1 VRIRDLLSYLGKRAV
16 GSILVLVGVA
26 LIIFFI
32 SHMLNPDP
40 AQLWAGPKARGSTL
54 EAFRA
59 LYHLNQPLQIQ
70 LYYFFSGYLSGNF
83 GVDPQTGRSIAS
95 EVAFY
100 LPNTLEL
107 VITSLIIIVIL
118 GVGLGYLAGM
128 RFSKRSDSAIRI
140 FYLFTWST
148 PTFLGAV
155 VAILVFASYF
165 PIFPSGGMYS
175 QSITPSPSI
184 TGIFVLDSLVQGNVA
199 ALASG
204 IWHLIL
210 PATTLALLE
219 FGLIAR
225 IMRSS
230 VLDVRWST
238 HVKAA
243 RARGLSEGE
252 VRSKH
257 ILRNALIDTNTMVAM
272 MFGWLLSGTVVIE
285 QVFAWPGIGQFGYQA
300 ITSVNYP
307 VLVAV
312 VLVFTIGVIVANF
325 IADVAYSLL
334 DPRIT
339 LGESA

>member
-1 VRIRDLLSYLGKRAV
+1 
-16 GSILVLVGVA
+16 
-26 LIIFFI
+26 
-32 SHMLNPDP
+32 
-40 AQLWAGPKARGSTL
+40 
-54 EAFRA
+54 
-59 LYHLNQPLQIQ
+59 LYHLNQPIQVQ
-70 LYYFFSGYLSGNF
+70 LYYFFSSYLSGNF
-83 GVDPQTGRSIAS
+83 GTDPQTGRSIAS

-107 VITSLIIIVIL
+107 VLASFLIVVVL
-118 GVGLGYLAGM
+118 GVGLGYLSGM
-128 RFSKRSDSAIRI
+128 WFSKKSDSAIRV

-148 PTFLGAV
+148 PTFLGAI
-155 VAILVFASYF
+155 VAVLVFTSYV

-175 QSITPSPSI
+175 QSIVPPSTI
-184 TGIFVLDSLVQGNVA
+184 TGIFVLDSLIEGNIA
-199 ALASG
+199 AFASG

-210 PATTLALLE
+210 PAMALALLN
-219 FGLIAR
+219 FGIIAR

-243 RARGLSEGE
+243 RARGLTEGK
-252 VRSKH
+252 VWSRH

-272 MFGWLLSGTVVIE
+272 MFGWLLSDTVIIE

-300 ITSVNYP
+300 IIADNYP

-312 VLVFTIGVIVANF
+312 VLVFTAGVIVANF
-325 IADVAYSLL
+325 IADVAYCVL

>member
-1 VRIRDLLSYLGKRAV
+1 VYIKDLLSYLGKRAV

-40 AQLWAGPKARGSTL
+40 AQLWAGSKAKASTI
-54 EAFRA
+54 EAVKA
-59 LYHLNQPLQIQ
+59 LYHLNQPLQVQ
-70 LYYFFSGYLSGNF
+70 LYYFFSSYLSGNF

-95 EVAFY
+95 EIAFY

-118 GVGLGYLAGM
+118 GVGLGYLSGM
-128 RFSKRSDSAIRI
+128 RFSKKSDSAIRI

-155 VAILVFASYF
+155 VAVLVFASYF

-175 QSITPSPSI
+175 QSITPPSSI
-184 TGIFVLDSLVQGNVA
+184 SGVFVLDSLIQGNLA

-243 RARGLSEGE
+243 RARGLSEGR
-252 VRSKH
+252 VRSRH

-300 ITSVNYP
+300 IVSVNYP
-307 VLVAV
+307 VLIAV

-325 IADVAYSLL
+325 IADVVYSLL

-339 LGESA
+339 LGESS

>member
-1 VRIRDLLSYLGKRAV
+1 
-16 GSILVLVGVA
+16 
-26 LIIFFI
+26 
-32 SHMLNPDP
+32 MLNPNP
-40 AQLWAGPKARGSTL
+40 AQLWAGPKAKESTV
-54 EAFRA
+54 EAVKA
-59 LYHLNQPLQIQ
+59 LYHLNQPLPVQ
-70 LYYFFSGYLSGNF
+70 LYYFFSGYLSGNL
-83 GVDPQTGRSIAS
+83 GVDPQNGRAIAS
-95 EVAFY
+95 EIAFY

-118 GVGLGYLAGM
+118 GVGLGYLSGM
-128 RFSKRSDSAIRI
+128 RFSKKSDSAIRI

-148 PTFLGAV
+148 PTFLGAI

-175 QSITPSPSI
+175 NSIAPQSSI
-184 TGIFVLDSLVQGNVA
+184 TGIFVLDSLLRGDLA
-199 ALASG
+199 AMASG
-204 IWHLIL
+204 IWHLVL

-243 RARGLSEGE
+243 RARGLSESE
-252 VRSKH
+252 VRTRH

-285 QVFAWPGIGQFGYQA
+285 QIFAWPGIGQFGYQA

-307 VLVAV
+307 VLIAV

>member
-1 VRIRDLLSYLGKRAV
+1 
-16 GSILVLVGVA
+16 
-26 LIIFFI
+26 
-32 SHMLNPDP
+32 
-40 AQLWAGPKARGSTL
+40 
-54 EAFRA
+54 
-59 LYHLNQPLQIQ
+59 LYHLNQPIQVQ
-70 LYYFFSGYLSGNF
+70 LYYFFSSYLSGNF
-83 GVDPQTGRSIAS
+83 GTDPQTGRSIAS

-107 VITSLIIIVIL
+107 VLASFLIVVVL
-118 GVGLGYLAGM
+118 GVGLGYLSGM
-128 RFSKRSDSAIRI
+128 RFSKKSDSAIRV

-148 PTFLGAV
+148 PTFLGAI
-155 VAILVFASYF
+155 VAVLVFTSYV

-175 QSITPSPSI
+175 QSIVPPSTI
-184 TGIFVLDSLVQGNVA
+184 TGIFVLDSLIEGNIA
-199 ALASG
+199 AFASG

-210 PATTLALLE
+210 PAMALALLN
-219 FGLIAR
+219 FGIIAR

-243 RARGLSEGE
+243 RARGLTEGK
-252 VRSKH
+252 VWSRH

-272 MFGWLLSGTVVIE
+272 MFGWLLSDTVIIE

-300 ITSVNYP
+300 IIADNYP

-312 VLVFTIGVIVANF
+312 VLVFTAGVIVANF
-325 IADVAYSLL
+325 IADVAYCVL

>member
-1 VRIRDLLSYLGKRAV
+1 VV

-32 SHMLNPDP
+32 SHMLSPDP
-40 AQLWAGPKARGSTL
+40 ARLWAGPKAKESTL
-54 EAFRA
+54 DAVRA
-59 LYHLNQPLQIQ
+59 LYHLDQPLPTQ
-70 LYYFFSGYLSGNF
+70 LYYFFTGYLGGNF
-83 GVDPQTGRSIAS
+83 GIDPQNGRSIAS
-95 EVAFY
+95 EIAFY

-107 VITSLIIIVIL
+107 VLASLAIIVVL
-118 GVGLGYLAGM
+118 GVGLGYVSGM
-128 RFSKRSDSAIRI
+128 NFSKRRDSAIRI

-148 PTFLGAV
+148 PTFLAAV
-155 VAILVFASYF
+155 VAILVFASYI
-165 PIFPSGGMYS
+165 PILPSGGIAS
-175 QSITPSPSI
+175 TSIAQPTTM
-184 TGIFVLDSLVQGNVA
+184 TGIYVIDALVQGNFVA
-199 ALASG
+199 FVSG
-204 IWHLIL
+204 LQHLVL
-210 PATTLALLE
+210 PSLTLALLE

-243 RARGLSEGE
+243 RARGLPESA
-252 VRSKH
+252 VRSRH

-272 MFGWLLSGTVVIE
+272 MFGWLLSGTVIIE
-285 QVFAWPGIGQFGYQA
+285 QVFGWPGIGQFGYQA
-300 ITSVNYP
+300 IVADNYP

-312 VLVFTIGVIVANF
+312 VIVFTIGVIVANF